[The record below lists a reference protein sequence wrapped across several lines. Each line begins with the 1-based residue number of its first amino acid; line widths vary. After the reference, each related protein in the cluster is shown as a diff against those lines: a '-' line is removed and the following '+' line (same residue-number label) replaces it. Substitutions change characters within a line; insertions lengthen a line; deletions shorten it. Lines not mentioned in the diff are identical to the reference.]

1 VSQTSGS
8 DAEDSM
14 RESMGYNYSIYLM
27 AGAPYLLLAGFGG
40 LVYCSLRRKAALEQ
54 QTSLNAS
61 PSLPTDLPPD
71 HGKPFGPLPAGEGGS
86 SCPPS
91 IVEDS

>member
-1 VSQTSGS
+1 
-8 DAEDSM
+8 M

-27 AGAPYLLLAGFGG
+27 VGAPYLLLAGFGG
-40 LVYCSLRRKAALEQ
+40 LVYCSLRRKAAIEQ
-54 QTSLNAS
+54 QTSS
-61 PSLPTDLPPD
+61 PSQPTDLPPD

-91 IVEDS
+91 TAEDS

>member
-1 VSQTSGS
+1 
-8 DAEDSM
+8 M
-14 RESMGYNYSIYLM
+14 RESMAYNYSIYLM

-54 QTSLNAS
+54 QPSLNGG
-61 PSLPTDLPPD
+61 PSLPTDLTPD

-91 IVEDS
+91 TVEDS